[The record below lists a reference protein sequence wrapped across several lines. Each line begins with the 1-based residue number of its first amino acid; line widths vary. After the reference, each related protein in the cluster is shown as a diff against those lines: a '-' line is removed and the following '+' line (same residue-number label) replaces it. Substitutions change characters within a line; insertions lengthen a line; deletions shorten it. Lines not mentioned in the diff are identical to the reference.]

1 MSLKR
6 KDGKESEKEKEI
18 RKKNEEFKLKKNI
31 IKKEDLKKMLSLK
44 THEEIWCS
52 SISKN
57 VLRVLDG
64 WIYNSYDAE
73 NDKTYDSVF
82 IPDNRTIAEKRM
94 KS

>member
-6 KDGKESEKEKEI
+6 KNGKESEKEKEI
-18 RKKNEEFKLKKNI
+18 RKKNEEFELRNNI

-44 THEEIWCS
+44 THEEMWFS

-57 VLRVLDG
+57 VLRVLNG
-64 WIYNSYDAE
+64 WIYNSYDGE
-73 NDKTYDSVF
+73 TGKIYDSVF
-82 IPDNRTIAEKRM
+82 VPDNRTIAEKRM